1 MLLLSVVVC
10 QVLIG
15 VYNYEN
21 DGSVNGPATTAPLC
35 ADVNGPVDTQLGVRL
50 CELPPS
56 TDGPYWILYFNES
69 SGLSLVSGG
78 APDVATPDGY
88 CRTGEGESGSGLWI
102 FTREQ
107 VCVCSCM
114 HVCVCIY
121 GCVVVLVL
129 RCICGCGWMWWLCV
143 VGCLSRG

>member
-1 MLLLSVVVC
+1 MANIIYS

-56 TDGPYWILYFNES
+56 TDGPYWILYFNET

-107 VCVCSCM
+107 VCVC
-114 HVCVCIY
+114 VC
-121 GCVVVLVL
+121 
-129 RCICGCGWMWWLCV
+129 
-143 VGCLSRG
+143 

>member
-1 MLLLSVVVC
+1 MAGVESLVVNECIVAIIWMLPFNLVTMSSLLVVMC

-107 VCVCSCM
+107 VCMRCM
-114 HVCVCIY
+114 YVCV
-121 GCVVVLVL
+121 V
-129 RCICGCGWMWWLCV
+129 
-143 VGCLSRG
+143 

>member
-1 MLLLSVVVC
+1 VAIIIYS

-107 VCVCSCM
+107 VCV
-114 HVCVCIY
+114 HCVAC
-121 GCVVVLVL
+121 CVWLL
-129 RCICGCGWMWWLCV
+129 SCGCGLMCCSACWWW
-143 VGCLSRG
+143 CLSHGCCEMCDEE

>member
-1 MLLLSVVVC
+1 MC

-107 VCVCSCM
+107 VCVWMGVYVFS
-114 HVCVCIY
+114 VCVYAVI
-121 GCVVVLVL
+121 VLL
-129 RCICGCGWMWWLCV
+129 L
-143 VGCLSRG
+143 L